1 MQCQRLTSGR
11 DTRREKGEE
20 SVSIEGDRE
29 EQVKKYGTTKLEVE
43 PEGRED
49 KRTMEV
55 KSGKETEIDN
65 MEGRHPSV

>member
-1 MQCQRLTSGR
+1 M
-11 DTRREKGEE
+11 
-20 SVSIEGDRE
+20 SIEGDRE

-65 MEGRHPSV
+65 MEGRHPCV